1 MSKLLRRAGEGPAP
15 CSRQASVSLQDHGE
29 GLSTA
34 PPFPC
39 VTLSLVLPTPAGKPG
54 PAAPHLH
61 TSSSSPHPL
70 LIRSP
75 IRSLQAPWSTISRVL
90 RDLTPD
96 RIPLLPFPASL
107 QLPARAPAPLCVPV
121 CEGWSPMDHLHREDV
136 GRSMW
141 FVAVFLM
148 PRDAPDTWLCF
159 DPYLSNTWKKMHA
172 WRVCLQ
178 GSAPA
183 LPFPADFLSVDLSVC
198 VRLPRWVISAG
209 TVTPCFDI
217 SMKTIKVR
225 THCGLPFWMLC
236 VPACGVTPLGP
247 APPTPGTAHGDVPP
261 CLRPPPITGSSP
273 RAGEH
278 LASLARGHQTLVHGP
293 GRPGPCSCK

>member
-1 MSKLLRRAGEGPAP
+1 MLPRGWGSHPGPVSKLLRRAGEGPAP

-96 RIPLLPFPASL
+96 RIPLLPTAS
-107 QLPARAPAPLCVPV
+107 PSSPSPPPSSSRHGPRPRCV
-121 CEGWSPMDHLHREDV
+121 
-136 GRSMW
+136 
-141 FVAVFLM
+141 
-148 PRDAPDTWLCF
+148 
-159 DPYLSNTWKKMHA
+159 YLSVRVGPPWTICTGKMWA
-172 WRVCLQ
+172 
-178 GSAPA
+178 AP
-183 LPFPADFLSVDLSVC
+183 
-198 VRLPRWVISAG
+198 
-209 TVTPCFDI
+209 
-217 SMKTIKVR
+217 
-225 THCGLPFWMLC
+225 CGLLP
-236 VPACGVTPLGP
+236 
-247 APPTPGTAHGDVPP
+247 
-261 CLRPPPITGSSP
+261 SS
-273 RAGEH
+273 
-278 LASLARGHQTLVHGP
+278 
-293 GRPGPCSCK
+293 